1 VASSNHYVE
10 GTKELTAKLRELASP
25 KEQAATLRAAV
36 RTPMRAVMSRAQANI
51 SSISP
56 GKRQLHRTYK
66 GRLVSA
72 GFAARNLRMIVK
84 LSKDKQ
90 MAQAVL
96 GVRAE
101 AFYALQ
107 FFELGTAKIPKQPW
121 LIPAFVG
128 SRDPMVQGVA
138 EVMRQRI
145 ERIAKKR
152 AGGK

>member
-1 VASSNHYVE
+1 MASSNHYVE

-25 KEQAATLRAAV
+25 KEQSATLRAAV

-84 LSKDKQ
+84 MSKDKQ

-152 AGGK
+152 ARGK

>member
-1 VASSNHYVE
+1 MASSNHYVE